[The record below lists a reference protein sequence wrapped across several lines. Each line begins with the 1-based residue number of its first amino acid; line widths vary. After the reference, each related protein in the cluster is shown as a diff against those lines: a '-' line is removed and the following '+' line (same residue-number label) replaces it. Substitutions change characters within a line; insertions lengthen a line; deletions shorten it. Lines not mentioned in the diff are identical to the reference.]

1 VEPEV
6 AAAVADRLG
15 SGVVSA
21 APVGGGD
28 VAAAFRVELDDGR
41 TVFAKTRA
49 AAPPGFFVTEA
60 EGLRWLRAAG
70 AVAVPE
76 VLAATDDPPL
86 LVLEWIDE
94 GRPTGTTE
102 VELGRGLAALH
113 ASGAP
118 CFGREDGRRTG
129 SLSMPNDPC
138 RTWARF
144 YADRRLRPLA
154 DIAAGGDSLP
164 TRLVVELRDV
174 ADRLESLVGPP
185 EPPARLH
192 GDLWAG
198 NRLVDR
204 AGSNW
209 IVDPAAFGGHREYDL
224 AMMMLFGGFGRE
236 CIEAYDAAFPLA
248 AGWEERVPLH
258 QLGPLVVHA
267 VKFGGG
273 YVAAVE
279 RALARYV

>member
-15 SGVVSA
+15 SRVVSA

-28 VAAAFRVELDDGR
+28 VAAAFRVELGDGR

-49 AAPPGFFVTEA
+49 AAPAGFFVTEA
-60 EGLRWLRAAG
+60 EGLSWLRAAG
-70 AVAVPE
+70 SVAVPE
-76 VLAATDDPPL
+76 VLAVADDPPL

-94 GRPTGTTE
+94 GRPTATTE

-118 CFGREDGRRTG
+118 CFGREDARRTG

-138 RTWARF
+138 GSWARF

-154 DIAAGGDSLP
+154 DIAARHDALP
-164 TRLVVELRDV
+164 APSVAAVRDV
-174 ADRLESLVGPP
+174 ADRLESLVGPL

-204 AGSNW
+204 SGRNW
-209 IVDPAAFGGHREYDL
+209 LIDPAAFGGHREYDL
-224 AMMMLFGGFGRE
+224 AMMLLFGGFGRE
-236 CIEAYDAAFPLA
+236 CIEAYDDAFPLP
-248 AGWEERVPLH
+248 AGWEERVALH

-279 RALARYV
+279 RALARYL